1 MRRFGSFGTDSREFR
16 VLARMIS
23 GTSASDGW
31 RASETPAGNSNPE
44 VCMSIVPQPCA
55 RCGELIPA
63 ERIEALPDTMVCVT
77 CSKEIGGEFQVV
89 VTPERI
95 SKEGSLK
102 KNYGGYST
110 RKIRKPIKRK
120 GEE

>member
-1 MRRFGSFGTDSREFR
+1 M
-16 VLARMIS
+16 A
-23 GTSASDGW
+23 
-31 RASETPAGNSNPE
+31 
-44 VCMSIVPQPCA
+44 IVPQPCA

-63 ERIEALPDTMVCVT
+63 ERIEAIPETMVCVA
-77 CSKEIGGEFQVV
+77 CSKEMGGEFQVV
-89 VTPERI
+89 VTPERT

-120 GEE
+120 DAEE